1 MTKEEILNMEPGPE
15 LDRLVA
21 EKVMGW
27 RRRSHKFSQNAWEWY
42 NPEIPDPYHNK
53 DFVCNDVDLPKFSTD
68 IAAAWKVVNR
78 LREKQFDIMIKTL
91 KDRWEVLISDPDKI
105 LDWYA
110 TAPEL
115 PLAICRA
122 ALLAVS
128 AETGKCSPT
137 LGSTN

>member
-1 MTKEEILNMEPGPE
+1 MTKEKILKTEPGPE

-21 EKVMGW
+21 ERVMRWTLDEKGW
-27 RRRSHKFSQNAWEWY
+27 QENFKPS
-42 NPEIPDPYHNK
+42 
-53 DFVCNDVDLPKFSTD
+53 VD
-68 IAAAWKVVNR
+68 IVAAWKVVNR

-91 KDRWEVLISDPDKI
+91 KDRWEVLISDSDKI

-128 AETGKCSPT
+128 AET
-137 LGSTN
+137 